1 MQRQFIVKG
10 FCYFAIDKLENN
22 EFIGFI
28 GLSEKSLESEF
39 TPCVDIGWRISSVE
53 WNKAYASEGAQRCL
67 AYAKDVLKLEKF
79 VSIAPKINLKSERIM
94 KKIGIDKVLEFEHPL
109 LINDERLRDCVLY
122 QITINKN

>member
-1 MQRQFIVKG
+1 MQRQFIEKG

-28 GLSEKSLESEF
+28 GLSEISLESEF
-39 TPCVDIGWRISSVE
+39 TPCVDIGWRKCSEE
-53 WNKAYASEGAQRCL
+53 WDKAYANEGAQRCL
-67 AYAKDVLKLEKF
+67 TYAKDVLKLEKF